1 MSIRREHDARRVAK
15 SVRSHE
21 ATMAAYK
28 RQINTKFPTPESSV
42 KKKFDE
48 FAVDKY
54 GAFIVPLSANWGLD

>member
-1 MSIRREHDARRVAK
+1 MSIRRELDARRVAK
-15 SVRSHE
+15 SVRTQE

-42 KKKFDE
+42 KKKF
-48 FAVDKY
+48 AVDKY